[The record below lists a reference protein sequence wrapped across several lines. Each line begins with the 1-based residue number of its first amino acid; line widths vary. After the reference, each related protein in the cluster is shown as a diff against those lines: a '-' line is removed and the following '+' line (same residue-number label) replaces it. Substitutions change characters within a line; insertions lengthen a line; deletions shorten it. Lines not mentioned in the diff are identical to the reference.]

1 MEPSQKQNAWRLPA
15 ALNLTLGGMGAGFY
29 LVTLLLVLP
38 ESSGWIQ
45 SLMQTA
51 VFKLL
56 GPVLVCLGLLSLTTE
71 AGQPLHSIYVLTN
84 LRRSWM
90 SREALAGGI
99 FIIAAGLDWLIPNP
113 VLRGVAALS
122 GLIFMVAQGM
132 IVSRASNV
140 ITWNA
145 PMVPLFFLTCGLAT
159 GSGLMLIVLS
169 LFTAPSAISL
179 PLVGSITALANALV
193 WTVYLRTPGEAFQHG
208 VEPLRQRNSVALTI
222 GVGHLLPIVLLI
234 AALAMPQP
242 LTVAAAGLALIFG
255 GVRQKFGF
263 AFKGRAMRSLVRV

>member
-1 MEPSQKQNAWRLPA
+1 MEPSQKQNAWRVPA

-38 ESSGWIQ
+38 ESSGWTQ

-56 GPVLVCLGLLSLTTE
+56 GPVLVCLGLLSLTTD
-71 AGQPLHSIYVLTN
+71 AGQPLHSIYLLTN

-179 PLVGSITALANALV
+179 PLVGLITALANALV

-263 AFKGRAMRSLVRV
+263 AFKGSTMRSLVRL

>member
-1 MEPSQKQNAWRLPA
+1 
-15 ALNLTLGGMGAGFY
+15 
-29 LVTLLLVLP
+29 
-38 ESSGWIQ
+38 
-45 SLMQTA
+45 
-51 VFKLL
+51 
-56 GPVLVCLGLLSLTTE
+56 VLVCLGLLSLTTD
-71 AGQPLHSIYVLTN
+71 AGQPLHSIYLLTN

-179 PLVGSITALANALV
+179 PLVGLITALANALV

-263 AFKGRAMRSLVRV
+263 AFKGSTMRSLVRL

>member
-1 MEPSQKQNAWRLPA
+1 VEPSQKQNTWQLPA

-29 LVTLLLVLP
+29 LVTLLLTLP
-38 ESSGWIQ
+38 ESSDWTQ

-56 GPVLVCLGLLSLTTE
+56 GPVLVSVGLLSLTTE
-71 AGQPLHSIYVLTN
+71 AGHPLHSIYLLTN

-113 VLRGVAALS
+113 ALRGVAVLA
-122 GLIFMVAQGM
+122 GLVFIVAQGM
-132 IVSRASNV
+132 IVLRANSV
-140 ITWNA
+140 ITWNV
-145 PMVPLFFLTCGLAT
+145 PTVPLFFLTCGLAT

-169 LFTAPSAISL
+169 LFSAPSAMSL
-179 PLVGSITALANALV
+179 PLVGLVAAIANALV
-193 WTVYLRTPGEAFQHG
+193 WAVYLHTPGEAFQRG
-208 VEPLRQRNSVALTI
+208 IEPLRQLNSVALTI

-263 AFKGRAMRSLVRV
+263 AFKGRVMRSLVRV

>member
-29 LVTLLLVLP
+29 LATLLLVLP
-38 ESSGWIQ
+38 ESTGWIQ

-56 GPVLVCLGLLSLTTE
+56 GPVLVCLGLLLLTTD
-71 AGQPLHSIYVLTN
+71 AGQPLHSIYLLTN

-122 GLIFMVAQGM
+122 GIIFMVAQGM

-159 GSGLMLIVLS
+159 GGGLMLIVLS

-179 PLVGSITALANALV
+179 PLVGLITALANALV

-263 AFKGRAMRSLVRV
+263 AFKGSTMRSLVRL